1 MSAVQLTLTDGRFIV
16 PKGKHRI
23 AWVVAPKPDPN
34 KLLFYRRV
42 RFDSNPLYDMIEK
55 VAPEIS
61 QMYPELKGYVIGLRV
76 KPMSWCCACWDYHT
90 DEIAF
95 DSLPKTE
102 WTEKEVGATFA
113 HELTH
118 AYEDKCKSIPSGEKA
133 TDLFMLS
140 KVPLKYLVRPSYLE
154 CAKEPFEL
162 FPERIQ
168 ELAREAIVKRN
179 SGLRQYIRWFEDQ
192 VNKIYYDMKGE
203 PMPKRTR
210 FSWAAWKKEKTD
222 FNMSVL
228 KEGNK
233 K

>member
-1 MSAVQLTLTDGRFIV
+1 MSKQLTLDNKAFIV
-16 PKGKHRI
+16 PKGRHKI
-23 AWVVAPKPDPN
+23 AWATAPNPDPN
-34 KLLFYRRV
+34 SLLLYRRV
-42 RFDSNPLYDMIEK
+42 RFDNHPLYNMIEK

-61 QMYPELKGYVIGLRV
+61 AMYPELKGYVIGLRV
-76 KPMSWCCACWDYHT
+76 KPMSWCCACWDYQT
-90 DEIAF
+90 NEIAF

-118 AYEDKCKSIPSGEKA
+118 AYEDKIKSIPSGEKA
-133 TDLFMLS
+133 TDLFMLA
-140 KVPLKYLVRPSYLE
+140 KVPLKYLIRPSYLE

-168 ELAREAIVKRN
+168 ELAREAIAKRN
-179 SGLRQYIRWFEDQ
+179 AGLRQYIQWFEDQ

-210 FSWAAWKKEKTD
+210 FSWAAWKKEKAQ
-222 FNMSVL
+222 FNMSE
-228 KEGNK
+228 KENRVK
-233 K
+233 L

>member
-1 MSAVQLTLTDGRFIV
+1 MSYTQLTLDDNKFLV
-16 PKGKHRI
+16 PKQRCKI
-23 AWVVAPKPDPN
+23 AWAPPPKPDKN

-42 RFDSNPLYDMIEK
+42 RLDNHPLYDVIEK

-61 QMYPELKGYVIGLRV
+61 GMYPELKGYVIGIRV

-102 WTEKEVGATFA
+102 WTEQEVGATLA

-162 FPERIQ
+162 FPEQIQ
-168 ELAREAIVKRN
+168 ALAKEAIIKRN
-179 SGLRQYIRWFEDQ
+179 SGLRQYIQWFEDQ

-203 PMPKRTR
+203 PMPKRKR
-210 FSWAAWKKEKTD
+210 FSWAAWKKTHA
-222 FNMSVL
+222 VQQ
-228 KEGNK
+228 
-233 K
+233 